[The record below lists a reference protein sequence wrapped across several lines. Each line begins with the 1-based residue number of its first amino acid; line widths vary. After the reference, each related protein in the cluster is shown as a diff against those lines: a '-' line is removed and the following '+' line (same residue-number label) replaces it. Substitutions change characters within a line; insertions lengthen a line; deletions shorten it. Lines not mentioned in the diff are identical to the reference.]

1 MSQTDIVQELDNAFN
16 HVAVCHCG
24 NGYLDGSCD
33 NHDFRWNP
41 CDDSMMLANAR
52 MEIIRLRCK
61 LGLPAIPSLVE
72 PGPITQL
79 RERLDAVEKE
89 RDKALRYGAPE
100 NATALSHVKNP
111 CTKHNQYWT
120 THYGSCM
127 ACRANDAEDESK
139 KLRLSNER
147 MREALLWLNENL
159 GIQPMTECMMVL
171 SAALT
176 AESGTEG
183 KAISPTRKCSTCM
196 KVGTMTHSTANHKFT
211 GLLRNCASWDVE
223 CRDMPCLRCSCC
235 GAISLTDKSFAAID
249 IELDRVAGPIHPTH
263 PKGE

>member
-79 RERLDAVEKE
+79 RKRLDAVEKE
-89 RDKALRYGAPE
+89 LQQTNTDPHRLRSISVSKYRIGMAEE
-100 NATALSHVKNP
+100 N
-111 CTKHNQYWT
+111 
-120 THYGSCM
+120 
-127 ACRANDAEDESK
+127 K

-147 MREALLWLNENL
+147 MREALGKIDDAGRKDGESMADTACWNPEDAHKEGWACGAHFAGRIARIALSPCR
-159 GIQPMTECMMVL
+159 GIEIEPGVFSGCDAYLTGATDCPQCGK
-171 SAALT
+171 AALT

-183 KAISPTRKCSTCM
+183 K
-196 KVGTMTHSTANHKFT
+196 G
-211 GLLRNCASWDVE
+211 
-223 CRDMPCLRCSCC
+223 
-235 GAISLTDKSFAAID
+235 
-249 IELDRVAGPIHPTH
+249 
-263 PKGE
+263 